1 MEDRNEPQFTIAD
14 LMQALKAER
23 TAHEDTGR
31 SIVQYSRAIVDAHNK
46 GDKAEAMHQL
56 DWMEMEVRTRDALY
70 QRIRR
75 VEMAI
80 RTLNRF
86 TKPYR
91 D

>member
-14 LMQALKAER
+14 LIEGLKIER
-23 TAHEDTGR
+23 NAYENTGK
-31 SIVQYSRAIVDAHNK
+31 SIVEYSRGITDAHNK
-46 GDKAEAMHQL
+46 GDKVEALHLL
-56 DWMEMEVRTRDALY
+56 DWMEMEVRTRDAIY

-75 VEMAI
+75 VEAAI

>member
-1 MEDRNEPQFTIAD
+1 
-14 LMQALKAER
+14 MQALKAER

-56 DWMEMEVRTRDALY
+56 DWMEMEVRTRDAIY

-75 VEMAI
+75 VEQAI

-86 TKPYR
+86 TKPFR

>member
-1 MEDRNEPQFTIAD
+1 MSDRNEPQFTIAD
-14 LMQALKAER
+14 LLEALKAER
-23 TAHEDTGR
+23 IAHEDTGK
-31 SIVQYSRAIVDAHNK
+31 SIVQYSRAVVDAHNR
-46 GDKAEAMHQL
+46 GDKAEALHQL

-75 VEMAI
+75 VEQAI

-86 TKPYR
+86 TKPFR